1 MRSPVP
7 ARADGAWSPPS
18 SRPLFAQD
26 DAGAAKQQWRKVA
39 DQLRPKLPKLATLMD
54 EAEHDVLA
62 YMTFPAP
69 HRSHA
74 GQLTHS
80 HPRKAPNPHHPKHL
94 GKMRMIQLVKTLIAG
109 IARAGIENLALSVHC
124 DKMRAFPH
132 HFSAMCMGAKGARMA
147 AKSRAREGSLQIDSP
162 HEKAALTA
170 FLESLTAE
178 DLGDQFLE
186 RPEQ

>member
-1 MRSPVP
+1 MRNALAHAGKSGRRVVS
-7 ARADGAWSPPS
+7 AFIATA
-18 SRPLFAQD
+18 FAQD

-39 DQLRPKLPKLATLMD
+39 DLLRPKLPKLATLMD

-132 HFSAMCMGAKGARMA
+132 HFSDVHG
-147 AKSRAREGSLQIDSP
+147 REGRANGGQVACARGQLNGGVTKQCRRRRG
-162 HEKAALTA
+162 AAGRV
-170 FLESLTAE
+170 F
-178 DLGDQFLE
+178 
-186 RPEQ
+186 